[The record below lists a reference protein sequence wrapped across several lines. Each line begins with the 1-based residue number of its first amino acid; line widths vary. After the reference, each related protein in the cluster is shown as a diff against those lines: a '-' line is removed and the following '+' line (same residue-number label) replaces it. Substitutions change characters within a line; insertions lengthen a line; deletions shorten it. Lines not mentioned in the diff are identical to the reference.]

1 VVPGGAL
8 ALLGLRGGLE
18 TGYATGAI
26 LALAQGVGLG
36 LLVLGALRRPGFVR
50 TLLNSVRRIANG
62 TARVWQWLVG
72 RRCASPNNPLPPAW
86 AARLGD
92 DFEQAAEAVRRRPT
106 PFVGVLAL
114 ASGAH
119 GANLATLLALFGAYG
134 HPAGAELLVI
144 GYAAGVVTAI
154 VAPTPQG
161 MGFVEGALALTFVS
175 LGVPAPVATQVT
187 LAYRG
192 LTFWLPF
199 LVGIALLRR
208 VNIFR

>member
-1 VVPGGAL
+1 
-8 ALLGLRGGLE
+8 
-18 TGYATGAI
+18 
-26 LALAQGVGLG
+26 
-36 LLVLGALRRPGFVR
+36 
-50 TLLNSVRRIANG
+50 
-62 TARVWQWLVG
+62 
-72 RRCASPNNPLPPAW
+72 
-86 AARLGD
+86 
-92 DFEQAAEAVRRRPT
+92 
-106 PFVGVLAL
+106 VLAL

-119 GANLATLLALFGAYG
+119 GANLATLLALFEAYG

-199 LVGIALLRR
+199 FVGIVLLRR
-208 VNIFR
+208 VKVLG